1 LGVKL
6 STREGLRGSVDV
18 GLVHCHLKFYEYLKF
33 KLKEALDMITDVL
46 DESDVLGQSDVLQ
59 NQLATVT

>member
-1 LGVKL
+1 M
-6 STREGLRGSVDV
+6 DV

-46 DESDVLGQSDVLQ
+46 DESDVLGHSDVLQ
-59 NQLATVT
+59 NQLVTFKV